1 MALARPGHEL
11 LAHPAPHPRWRLAA
25 KIVLG
30 VVALGALV
38 AAARFVPVRKLLEAF
53 QGWSAAAG
61 PHAGLLYGLLY
72 FAAALLCVPAAA
84 FSLGAGFLFGFPAG
98 FVISILSIA
107 ASAAG
112 AYAIGRSIARKR
124 VKRML
129 AARPRLA
136 AVDGALREKGW
147 KVVGL
152 LRLNPMLPA
161 GPLNYLL
168 SATSIKFLPFLAG
181 TVIGMLPDTLV
192 YVALGSAGHL
202 LLEPGARRSP
212 AHWALLGL
220 GIAATAVAT
229 VLITRTAKRKLAE
242 AEKAGA
248 GGAR

>member
-1 MALARPGHEL
+1 MALAQPRYEPE
-11 LAHPAPHPRWRLAA
+11 PAPRATRRPRRLAA
-25 KIVLG
+25 KI
-30 VVALGALV
+30 ALGILALAALA
-38 AAARFVPVRKLLEAF
+38 AAARFVPVRRLLEAF

-61 PHAGLLYGLLY
+61 PNAGLLYGLLY

-84 FSLGAGFLFGFPAG
+84 LSLGAGFLFGFPAG
-98 FVISILSIA
+98 FAISLLSIT
-107 ASAAG
+107 ASASA

-129 AARPRLA
+129 LARPRLA

-147 KVVGL
+147 KVVTL

-161 GPLNYLL
+161 GPLNYVL

-202 LLEPGARRSP
+202 LLKPGPRSP

-220 GIAATAVAT
+220 GIAATAAAT

-242 AEKAGA
+242 AEQAGA
-248 GGAR
+248 GGAG

>member
-11 LAHPAPHPRWRLAA
+11 LAHPAPRPPWGLAA
-25 KIVLG
+25 KISLG
-30 VVALGALV
+30 VLALAALV
-38 AAARFVPVRKLLEAF
+38 AAARFVPVRRLLEAF

-72 FAAALLCVPAAA
+72 FGGALLLVPAAA
-84 FSLGAGFLFGFPAG
+84 FSLGAGFLFGFPVG

-107 ASAAG
+107 ASAAA
-112 AYAIGRSIARKR
+112 AYVIGRSIARQR

-129 AARPRLA
+129 AARPQLA
-136 AVDGALREKGW
+136 AVDGALHEKGW
-147 KVVGL
+147 KVVAL
-152 LRLNPMLPA
+152 LRLNPLLPA
-161 GPLNYLL
+161 GPLNYVL

-229 VLITRTAKRKLAE
+229 VLITRTARRKLAE
-242 AEKAGA
+242 AESAAA
-248 GGAR
+248 GGAG